1 MQPRIHFL
9 EVGDTHMFL
18 SALSSMSRPPIR
30 ALAKNERQ
38 PDRDHVYDCVY
49 GIELFRCFFFFT
61 VVVVVVWGFEFL
73 GFFVLLL
80 HTGAWLSQ
88 KFQLSSCR
96 WSL

>member
-1 MQPRIHFL
+1 MQPVIHLL

-18 SALSSMSRPPIR
+18 SALSSMSRPPAQ
-30 ALAKNERQ
+30 ALAENERH
-38 PDRDHVYDCVY
+38 PDRDRVYDHVY
-49 GIELFRCFFFFT
+49 GTELFWLGFCCRCL
-61 VVVVVVWGFEFL
+61 VWGFF
-73 GFFVLLL
+73 FFVLLL